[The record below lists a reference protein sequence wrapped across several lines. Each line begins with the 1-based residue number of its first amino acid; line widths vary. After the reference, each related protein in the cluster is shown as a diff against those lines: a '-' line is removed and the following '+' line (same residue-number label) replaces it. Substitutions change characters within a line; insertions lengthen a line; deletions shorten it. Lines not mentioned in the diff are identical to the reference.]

1 MRKVRGFPIADVIGP
16 FLGELVGQAGDL
28 APREGR
34 AETFGGR
41 HAHRRPH
48 DPIGATRAG
57 KSKTDAER
65 LLAEPADRGA
75 RRERIRP
82 EQEDRLAFDVAC
94 QQVALYV
101 GQRTPQRLPR
111 GGATD
116 EEAAGGQGDPGLLGD
131 QFRTDAGDALAP
143 IEQGL
148 GGIPFL
154 RLRRCGEH
162 DRAAPTSLLEEICRG
177 RGDAGQ
183 AERGKDGKAAGH
195 ETDPYPSPSELRDN
209 REDAALLCCWPDLS
223 RI

>member
-1 MRKVRGFPIADVIGP
+1 M
-16 FLGELVGQAGDL
+16 
-28 APREGR
+28 
-34 AETFGGR
+34 
-41 HAHRRPH
+41 
-48 DPIGATRAG
+48 
-57 KSKTDAER
+57 
-65 LLAEPADRGA
+65 
-75 RRERIRP
+75 
-82 EQEDRLAFDVAC
+82 
-94 QQVALYV
+94 
-101 GQRTPQRLPR
+101 
-111 GGATD
+111 
-116 EEAAGGQGDPGLLGD
+116 LGD